1 MNPSRGLKLGIATL
15 VALIVS
21 GSVAVAFTAPMVLYE
36 PPVVKM
42 FDIDTNNTVENMV
55 VNQDGN
61 FLLFSST
68 PVQVAMHP
76 DSDPGCDIDVS
87 VGCPKEGIKKIVM
100 NLGAMNDS
108 GEFDLDSNTAK
119 KIKQI
124 AKGGADNDD
133 LEGRDGTQILKG
145 GEGNDELDGGPGKD
159 VLIGGPGIDFCNG
172 GAGDDTIKDCEPAP
186 MR

>member
-1 MNPSRGLKLGIATL
+1 
-15 VALIVS
+15 
-21 GSVAVAFTAPMVLYE
+21 MVLYE